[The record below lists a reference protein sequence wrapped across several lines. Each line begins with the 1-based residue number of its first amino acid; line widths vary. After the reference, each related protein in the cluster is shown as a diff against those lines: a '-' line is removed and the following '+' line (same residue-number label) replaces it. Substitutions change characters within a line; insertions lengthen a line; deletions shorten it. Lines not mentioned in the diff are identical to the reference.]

1 MPAHRLLLRGYS
13 LTKTVLGLLRHGQT
27 DWNIDFR
34 LQGVTDIPL
43 NETGIAQAQ
52 DAAVAINQADW
63 DVVLTSP
70 LSRAVDTAQIVVREN
85 NFPALIV
92 EELLLERSFGE
103 AEGLSHDEWR
113 ARYADTN
120 TVPGGESLH
129 ELQLRS
135 EKLLAHLAE
144 KYAGNRVLAVT
155 HGALIRKLLRI
166 VSNNE
171 FPRDGERLGNACL
184 SIFVH
189 EDGAWRVE
197 KYDPRTLHS
206 DLH

>member
-1 MPAHRLLLRGYS
+1 MPALQSCLRGYS

-43 NETGIAQAQ
+43 NETGLAQAQ
-52 DAAVAINQADW
+52 DAAAAIDKTAW
-63 DVVLTSP
+63 DLVLSSP

-85 NFPALIV
+85 DLPGLQI
-92 EELLLERSFGE
+92 EHLLLERSFGE
-103 AEGLSHDEWR
+103 AEGMSHDEWR
-113 ARYADTN
+113 SKYADTN
-120 TVPGGESLH
+120 TVPGGESLQ

-135 EKLLAHLAE
+135 EKLLAHIADAF
-144 KYAGNRVLAVT
+144 AGKRVLAVS

-166 VSNNE
+166 VSDNE

-184 SIFVH
+184 SIFAH